1 MSLPEFQDFE
11 NRLRKMQRHLGKW
24 LRKNNITCYRLY
36 DADIPEFP
44 LAVDVYEDY
53 VHVAEYRRDHPLEE
67 EEYQLW
73 QRGCRQVLRNFFGL
87 PPDHIIYKHRR
98 PQKGTRQYEKRADE
112 HREIIVQEGG
122 LKFIVNLTDYLDTGL
137 FLDHRPTR
145 ALVRELS
152 EGKDVLNLFA
162 YTSSFSV
169 YAADGGAA
177 STTSVD
183 LSNTY
188 LEWSQRNFEVNQLQ
202 GSQHHFIRADIK
214 TWLQEPVKDKYDLVI
229 LDPPTFSNSKNM
241 DDILDVQ
248 RDHTALINQ
257 TLARMHSGGTLFFST
272 NFRKFKLDEEGI
284 RSEKIQDITSRTIP
298 KDFRNESIHYCF
310 EILKG

>member
-73 QRGCRQVLRNFFGL
+73 QRGCRQVLREFFDL
-87 PPDHIIYKHRR
+87 PADHIIYKHRK
-98 PQKGTRQYEKRADE
+98 PQKGAQQYEKRAE
-112 HREIIVQEGG
+112 QHREIIAREGG

-145 ALVRELS
+145 DVVRDMAK
-152 EGKDVLNLFA
+152 GKDVLNLFS

-188 LEWSQRNFEVNQLQ
+188 LEWSQRNFEVNQLR
-202 GSQHHFIRADIK
+202 GPQHRFIRADILA
-214 TWLQEPVKDKYDLVI
+214 WLQKPVKELYDLVI
-229 LDPPTFSNSKNM
+229 LDPPTFSNSKSM
-241 DDILDVQ
+241 DGILDVQ
-248 RDHTALINQ
+248 RDHVELINR
-257 TLARMHSGGTLFFST
+257 TLARMRPGGTLFFST
-272 NFRKFKLDEEGI
+272 NFRKFKLDAERV
-284 RSEKIQDITSRTIP
+284 RSEHIQDITSRTIP
-298 KDFRNESIHYCF
+298 KDFRNERIHYCF
-310 EILKG
+310 RIEKA

>member
-1 MSLPEFQDFE
+1 
-11 NRLRKMQRHLGKW
+11 MQRHLGKW

-73 QRGCRQVLRNFFGL
+73 QRGCRQVLREFFDL
-87 PPDHIIYKHRR
+87 PADHIIYKHRK
-98 PQKGTRQYEKRADE
+98 PQKGAQQYEKRAEE
-112 HREIIVQEGG
+112 HREIIAQEGG

-145 ALVRELS
+145 DMVRDMAK
-152 EGKDVLNLFA
+152 GKDVLNLFA

-202 GSQHHFIRADIK
+202 GTQHRFIRADILA
-214 TWLQEPVKDKYDLVI
+214 WLQKPVKELHDLVI
-229 LDPPTFSNSKNM
+229 LDPPTFSNSKSM
-241 DDILDVQ
+241 DGILDVQ
-248 RDHTALINQ
+248 RDHVELINR
-257 TLARMHSGGTLFFST
+257 TLGRMRPGGMLFFST
-272 NFRKFKLDEEGI
+272 NFRKFKLDAERIHSGQ
-284 RSEKIQDITSRTIP
+284 IQNITSRTIP
-298 KDFRNESIHYCF
+298 KDFRNERIHYCF
-310 EILKG
+310 QIEKG